1 MVEDDI
7 ILFIAAQQS
16 LHLAC
21 SIVEDSNVHQSDL
34 KNIPVTVHNKA
45 HISYTPFIYD
55 KDNNEF
61 YIYISKLADHGKYL
75 PTNQSVSIML
85 IEDEKSSKNIFARK
99 RLTYLCSVSSI
110 SRNSIQWDEFIE
122 KFKQQ
127 FGKIM
132 ELLSQFNDF
141 DMYCLKPQK
150 GNYVQGFGKAY
161 QIQNGKITHIDA
173 NSINSNPKE

>member
-7 ILFIAAQQS
+7 NEFIAAQQS

-21 SIVEDSNVHQSDL
+21 SIIKDSNLKQDDL
-34 KNIPVTVHNKA
+34 KDISVTVHNEA

-55 KDNNEF
+55 KDNSEF
-61 YIYISKLADHGKYL
+61 YIYISRLAEHGKYL
-75 PTNQSVSIML
+75 PTNQSVSVML
-85 IEDEKSSKNIFARK
+85 IEDEQTSRNIFARK
-99 RLTYLCSVSSI
+99 RLTYLCSVSPI
-110 SRNSIQWDEFIE
+110 SRNSVQWNEFIE

-127 FGKIM
+127 IGKIM

-150 GNYVQGFGKAY
+150 GNYVHGFGKAY
-161 QIQNGKITHIDA
+161 QIQNGQITHIDA
-173 NSINSNPKE
+173 NSIAST